1 MITVSSLNTAS
12 STTTTTPIFPL
23 PATAQRSPWHSPRLY
38 LFGGL
43 AAMLCLIALALL
55 ILFCSFRIRRLSR
68 WYENGESDLEAGDD
82 KKKPNS
88 VKALPEFEEKY
99 LVIMAGDVN
108 PTFLATP
115 VCSKAC
121 SFEQDA
127 KVKREEMERERKLIY
142 SIR

>member
-1 MITVSSLNTAS
+1 MITVSSLYTAS
-12 STTTTTPIFPL
+12 STTTTTTPIFPP
-23 PATAQRSPWHSPRLY
+23 PATAQRSPWHSPMLY

-55 ILFCSFRIRRLSR
+55 ILFCSFQIRRLSR
-68 WYENGESDLEAGDD
+68 WHENGERDLEAGGD
-82 KKKPNS
+82 KKAANS

-121 SFEQDA
+121 SFVQDA
-127 KVKREEMERERKLIY
+127 KVKREEMERE
-142 SIR
+142 S